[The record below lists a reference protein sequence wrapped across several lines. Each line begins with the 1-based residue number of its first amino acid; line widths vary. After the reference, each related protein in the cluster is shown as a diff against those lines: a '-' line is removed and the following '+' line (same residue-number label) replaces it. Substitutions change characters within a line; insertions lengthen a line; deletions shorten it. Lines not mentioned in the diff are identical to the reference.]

1 MPRSRHL
8 DQALGTSKRSIW
20 VATGAIV
27 VVGAILLIWFVSPAE
42 RTRRAEVARLE
53 IGDPVARVEGILGP
67 PAARCEGDDL
77 AHLAGSFPPGWPQ
90 PSIETTVQALAAA
103 TDERWIYPLD
113 EDASATCA
121 PVREGT
127 EVGLDAE
134 GRV

>member
-1 MPRSRHL
+1 
-8 DQALGTSKRSIW
+8 
-20 VATGAIV
+20 
-27 VVGAILLIWFVSPAE
+27 E
-42 RTRRAEVARLE
+42 RTRRAEVERLE

-134 GRV
+134 GRVLWYVAIMGESPLELPDHFAPAPGDG